1 MSRGAT
7 DISIEVFN
15 HCSGSCTGCMLSVVE
30 RKVLAPVMQ
39 PFMFTKAMQIIA
51 DYGDRTGVEYRP
63 VLVYGDIPWL
73 PVNVQKTYYKA
84 ARDAGLPI
92 GLTMTLVEDEKVD
105 NYRRGIDA
113 VLDSGVDPVFDITV
127 DPIRLF
133 KDEGYHQRILMGA
146 RAAPELHLQMLLS
159 EAVLTRST
167 PEELALKVSDAL
179 EKRPISLGFTPAL
192 SRMQGVNFQYEV
204 GGAASWAR
212 RFYHATPEGRRLL
225 KAELE
230 RYDVGR
236 HYQDFLRQT
245 FHVGPNLS
253 VWSTGYTLFG
263 DVIMDERNG
272 GQALGKLD
280 EEDLYDIL
288 RGRVARRL
296 AMQGEAG
303 MSEGDFD
310 CHNCKFVS
318 ACTFHGIGA
327 VRRLYRGHESRT
339 GSCHG
344 PITFTEA
351 A

>member
-15 HCSGSCTGCMLSVVE
+15 HCSGSCTGCMLSVSE
-30 RKVLAPVMQ
+30 RKILAPVMQ
-39 PFMFTKAMQIIA
+39 PMAFTKAMKIIA
-51 DYGDRTGVEYRP
+51 DYGQKTGTDYRP

-73 PVNVQKTYYKA
+73 PVEVQKRYYKA
-84 ARDAGLPI
+84 AKDAGLPI
-92 GLTMTLVEDEKVD
+92 GLTMTLVEDEKID

-113 VLDSGVDPVFDITV
+113 VLETGLDPVFDITV

-133 KDEGYHQRILMGA
+133 RDEGYHQRVLMGA

-159 EAVLTRST
+159 EAVLTRNT
-167 PEELALKVSDAL
+167 PEELALKISDAL
-179 EKRPISLGFTPAL
+179 EHRPISLGFTPAL
-192 SRMQGVNFQYEV
+192 SRMEGVNFQYEV
-204 GGAASWAR
+204 GSAALWAK
-212 RFYHATPEGRRLL
+212 RFYAATPEGRKLL
-225 KAELE
+225 KAELN

-236 HYQDFLRQT
+236 YYSDFLKQT
-245 FHVGPNLS
+245 FHIGPNLT

-272 GQALGKLD
+272 GQSLGRLD
-280 EEDLYDIL
+280 QEDLQGIL
-288 RGRVARRL
+288 RGRVAKRMAVL
-296 AMQGEAG
+296 GEAG
-303 MSEGDFD
+303 MAEGDFD
-310 CHNCKFVS
+310 CHNCRYVN

-344 PITFTEA
+344 PITFAEA